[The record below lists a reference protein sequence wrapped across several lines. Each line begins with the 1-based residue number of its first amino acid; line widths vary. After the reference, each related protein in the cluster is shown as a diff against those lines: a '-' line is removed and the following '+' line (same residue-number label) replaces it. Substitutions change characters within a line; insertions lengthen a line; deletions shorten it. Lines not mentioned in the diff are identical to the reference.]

1 MFDSKNMKCSVH
13 EDKAQDGAGDV
24 RKTKKKFALNS
35 TSSTL

>member
-1 MFDSKNMKCSVH
+1 MKRSVH
-13 EDKAQDGAGDV
+13 EDKHQDGISEV